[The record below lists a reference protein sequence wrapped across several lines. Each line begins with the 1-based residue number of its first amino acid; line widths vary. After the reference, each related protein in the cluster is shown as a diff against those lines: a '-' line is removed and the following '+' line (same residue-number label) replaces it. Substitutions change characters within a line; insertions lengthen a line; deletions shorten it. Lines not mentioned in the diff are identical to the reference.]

1 MLKKKCKM
9 YETEIKTKLRL
20 KSLIF
25 EWLFVIISVTALM
38 FFYYL
43 ITWWAMEPYLSNHIF
58 LDYVNTKYAKIEILL
73 QGVSFG
79 LMFGVITLFTNKEYI
94 RKKSIGTIVLIKTV
108 LYILAIII
116 SQYFVYAIYITFN
129 IVSKDILLEMQNQ
142 LDYRFLLA
150 MSIYFFMVILLI
162 NTVLVFYHKLGYGE
176 LINIITGKYR
186 KPKQEYR
193 VFMLLDMKDS
203 TKNAEMLGNSKYS
216 QLIQN
221 CIHDLTDLIIL
232 YKANVYQYV
241 GDEIALTW
249 NVDISN
255 SRINAIKL
263 FFAFQQTLQSKSDQY
278 MKKYSIVPEF
288 KAGVDE
294 GMVTVTEVG
303 DIKRDLAYHGEV
315 LHTAARL
322 EKMCNNLGNK
332 ILITNELR
340 ENIDITKGFD
350 VVYMGDHLLRG
361 KTLKEKVYGI
371 VINRLPNS

>member
-1 MLKKKCKM
+1 M

-371 VINRLPNS
+371 VIN